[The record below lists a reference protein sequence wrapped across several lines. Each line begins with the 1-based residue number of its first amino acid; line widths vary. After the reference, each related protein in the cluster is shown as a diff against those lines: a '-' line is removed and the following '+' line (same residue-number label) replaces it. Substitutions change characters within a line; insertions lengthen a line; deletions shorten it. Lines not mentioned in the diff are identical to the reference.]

1 MTDNQ
6 VDNAHA
12 QMSRR
17 THLLGKGAFPIHR
30 DESKR
35 AARTGSTKKSSVSTQ
50 KAKSSPADH
59 KCSVCLELFTE
70 PKILPCCHTFCLE
83 CLKKTARTV
92 GQITCPKCRQ
102 SHPIPAGGLSE
113 FLTDFVTTYELEVAS
128 ISTKER
134 KDLVCGECEQP
145 APVTHFCSD
154 CQNDECGLQLHKR
167 LKTFRGH
174 NVVPISQVSAAALCQ
189 TQYCGLHKGESL
201 KLYCETCKE
210 LVCRDCTLV
219 DHREHSYKFVQD
231 ARKQVESDMVCLR
244 SEVAEKLSVFK
255 PDLAEIKMVETA
267 VVGHPEVLKADINL
281 FFDNLVKS
289 IEARRSAL
297 IQEAEAVC
305 QKDLKQVW
313 ADKEYHETMLAHIS
327 AVFGLVEK
335 AMRCI
340 SDSEMILTAL
350 QSIRQLRMIK
360 EREWDARAFVKM
372 VASVPS
378 FKKENVAVD
387 SFGGIVRVVTPTKG
401 IQVTNPTQSQNL
413 YNHLVISV
421 TCSPDNVE
429 SLIDG
434 RSKRNVNVR
443 KAAKFEELEVVVL
456 YGKSKK
462 ELDKRCITIQRV
474 QTPDIPPILGIKTQS
489 RAASLVA
496 PTNTYTFQAT
506 IRLVCSGTH
515 QVIFRYGYGETTHT
529 FTVQGQPQN
538 GARVR
543 KGPDWGPETE
553 RRVQQNRAGGKQGF
567 HQTDYNPAS
576 AEIGSVYNKHRHNL
590 SLDVSGWLTVSADWV
605 GRLQYK
611 WGVDE
616 EYELELCM

>member
-1 MTDNQ
+1 
-6 VDNAHA
+6 
-12 QMSRR
+12 MSV
-17 THLLGKGAFPIHR
+17 
-30 DESKR
+30 ESSITSIADPQ
-35 AARTGSTKKSSVSTQ
+35 AA
-50 KAKSSPADH
+50 SSPADH

-83 CLKKTARTV
+83 CLKKTASRGKTE

-113 FLTDFVTTYELEVAS
+113 FLTDFIASCEVEAAGLNVP
-128 ISTKER
+128 TKR
-134 KDLVCGECEQP
+134 DDTQVCGECGLNDP
-145 APVTHFCSD
+145 ISHFCTE
-154 CQNDECGLQLHKR
+154 CQKYLCSVCGLNLHKR
-167 LKTFRGH
+167 LKIYNGH
-174 NVVPISQVSAAALCQ
+174 NVYPIARIDAATLQSCRMH
-189 TQYCGLHKGESL
+189 YCTLHATEVVKI
-201 KLYCETCKE
+201 YCEMCEK

-219 DHREHSYKFVQD
+219 DHHEHSYKFVQD
-231 ARKQVESDMVCLR
+231 ARKQVETEMASLR
-244 SEVAEKLSVFK
+244 SEVSEKLSVLK
-255 PDLAEIKMVETA
+255 PDLAEIQMVETA

-313 ADKEYHETMLAHIS
+313 ADKEFHETMLAHIS

-335 AMRCI
+335 AMRCT

-378 FKKENVAVD
+378 FKKENISWN
-387 SFGGIVRVVTPTKG
+387 SFGGIACVVTPTKG
-401 IQVTNPTQSQNL
+401 IQVTNPTQSPKL
-413 YNHLVISV
+413 KKNHFVISV
-421 TCSPDNVE
+421 TCFPVK
-429 SLIDG
+429 SLVDG

-474 QTPDIPPILGIKTQS
+474 QSRDIPPILGIRTQS
-489 RAASLVA
+489 RAASRVA
-496 PTNTYTFQAT
+496 PTNTHTFQAA
-506 IRLVCSGTH
+506 IRFLCSGTH
-515 QVIFRYGYGETTHT
+515 HVIFRFGYGETTHT
-529 FTVQGQPQN
+529 ITVQGQPRN
-538 GARVR
+538 GVRVR
-543 KGPDWGPETE
+543 KGPDWGPHSE
-553 RRVQQNRAGGKQGF
+553 RRVQQNRAGGKHGF
-567 HQTDYNPAS
+567 YQTETRP
-576 AEIGSVYNKHRHNL
+576 EIGSVYNDPYSTQ
-590 SLDVSGWLTVSADWV
+590 SLDRSGWLTVSDFF
-605 GRLQYK
+605 GPCQYK

-616 EYELELCM
+616 EYELELCV

>member
-1 MTDNQ
+1 MRKCRDAPTWE
-6 VDNAHA
+6 
-12 QMSRR
+12 R
-17 THLLGKGAFPIHR
+17 GFP
-30 DESKR
+30 DPTKTSKR
-35 AARTGSTKKSSVSTQ
+35 VARGGSTKRSSVSTQ

-83 CLKKTARTV
+83 CLKNTARTE
-92 GQITCPKCRQ
+92 GQIPCPKCRQ
-102 SHPIPAGGLSE
+102 FHPIPAGGLSE
-113 FLTDFVTTYELEVAS
+113 FLTDFVRTYELEVAS

-154 CQNDECGLQLHKR
+154 CQNYLCDECGLQLHKR

-255 PDLAEIKMVETA
+255 PDLAEIQMVETA

-313 ADKEYHETMLAHIS
+313 ADKEYHETMLAHTS

-335 AMRCI
+335 AMRCT

-360 EREWDARAFVKM
+360 EREWDVRAFVEM

-387 SFGGIVRVVTPTKG
+387 SFGGIDRVVSPTKG
-401 IQVTNPTQSQNL
+401 IQVTNPTQSQYL

-474 QTPDIPPILGIKTQS
+474 QSPDISPILGIKTQS
-489 RAASLVA
+489 RAASRVA

-515 QVIFRYGYGETTHT
+515 HVIFRYGYGETTHT

-538 GARVR
+538 GVRVR

-553 RRVQQNRAGGKQGF
+553 RRFQQNRGGRASGKKGF
-567 HQTDYNPAS
+567 YQADYNTTRPAS
-576 AEIGSVYNKHRHNL
+576 AEIGSVYNIYKDGN
-590 SLDVSGWLTVSADWV
+590 GWLTVSDGCFV
-605 GRLQYK
+605 QRLQYK

-616 EYELELCM
+616 EYELELCV

>member
-1 MTDNQ
+1 MAT
-6 VDNAHA
+6 
-12 QMSRR
+12 
-17 THLLGKGAFPIHR
+17 
-30 DESKR
+30 KR
-35 AARTGSTKKSSVSTQ
+35 VARAGSTKSSISSVSTQ
-50 KAKSSPADH
+50 KAASSPADH

-83 CLKKTARTV
+83 CLKKTASGGKTE

-128 ISTKER
+128 ISTKGR
-134 KDLVCGECEQP
+134 TDLVCGECEQP
-145 APVTHFCSD
+145 GPVNHFCSD
-154 CQNDECGLQLHKR
+154 CQNYLCDECGLQLHKR

-174 NVVPISQVSAAALCQ
+174 NVVPISQVSTAALCQ

-201 KLYCETCKE
+201 KLYCETCE
-210 LVCRDCTLV
+210 MLVCRDCALV

-255 PDLAEIKMVETA
+255 PDLGEIKKVETA
-267 VVGHPEVLKADINL
+267 VVGHLKVLKADINS
-281 FFDNLVKS
+281 FFDNLVKL

-297 IQEAEAVC
+297 IQEAEAIC
-305 QKDLKQVW
+305 QKDAKQVW
-313 ADKEYHETMLAHIS
+313 ADKEYHKTMLAHIS

-335 AMRCI
+335 AMRCT

-350 QSIRQLRMIK
+350 QSIKQLRMIK

-378 FKKENVAVD
+378 FNT
-387 SFGGIVRVVTPTKG
+387 SGNSLGGIVRVVTPTKG

-413 YNHLVISV
+413 YNPLVISI
-421 TCSPDNVE
+421 TCSPVKLVD
-429 SLIDG
+429 D
-434 RSKRNVNVR
+434 RSKRNVYVR

-462 ELDKRCITIQRV
+462 EMDKRCITIQQV
-474 QTPDIPPILGIKTQS
+474 QSPEIPPNFGTS
-489 RAASLVA
+489 HVA
-496 PTNTYTFQAT
+496 PTNTHTFQAT

-515 QVIFRYGYGETTHT
+515 QVIFRYGCGETTHT

-553 RRVQQNRAGGKQGF
+553 RRFQQNHAVGNQGF
-567 HQTDYNPAS
+567 HQADYNATRP
-576 AEIGSVYNKHRHNL
+576 EIGSVYNHPSYYNQ
-590 SLDVSGWLTVSADWV
+590 SLDGSGWLTVLDNV
-605 GRLQYK
+605 FGQCQYN
-611 WGVDE
+611 WGADE
-616 EYELELCM
+616 EYELELCV

>member
-1 MTDNQ
+1 MAT
-6 VDNAHA
+6 
-12 QMSRR
+12 
-17 THLLGKGAFPIHR
+17 
-30 DESKR
+30 KR
-35 AARTGSTKKSSVSTQ
+35 VAPRAGSTKSSISSVSTQ
-50 KAKSSPADH
+50 KAASSPADH

-83 CLKKTARTV
+83 CLKKTASRGKTE

-134 KDLVCGECEQP
+134 KDIVCGECEQP
-145 APVTHFCSD
+145 GPVTHFCSD
-154 CQNDECGLQLHKR
+154 CQNYLCDECGLQLHKR

-174 NVVPISQVSAAALCQ
+174 NVVPISQVSTAALCQ

-201 KLYCETCKE
+201 KLYCETCEE

-231 ARKQVESDMVCLR
+231 ARKQVETEMASLR
-244 SEVAEKLSVFK
+244 SEVSEKLSVFK
-255 PDLAEIKMVETA
+255 PDLAEIQKVETA
-267 VVGHPEVLKADINL
+267 VTGHPEVLKADINL
-281 FFDNLVKS
+281 FFDNIVKY

-335 AMRCI
+335 AMRCT

-378 FKKENVAVD
+378 FKKENISGN
-387 SFGGIVRVVTPTKG
+387 SFGGIDRVVTTKG

-421 TCSPDNVE
+421 ACSPDNVK
-429 SLIDG
+429 SLVDG

-462 ELDKRCITIQRV
+462 ELDKRCITIEQV
-474 QTPDIPPILGIKTQS
+474 QSPDISPILGIRTQS
-489 RAASLVA
+489 RAASRVA
-496 PTNTYTFQAT
+496 PTNTHTFQAT

-538 GARVR
+538 RERVR

-553 RRVQQNRAGGKQGF
+553 RRFQQNRAGAKQGLY
-567 HQTDYNPAS
+567 QADYNTTRPAS

-590 SLDVSGWLTVSADWV
+590 SLDGSGWLTVSDGWV

-616 EYELELCM
+616 EYELELCV